1 MDKHFEKGKK
11 GSKLIEETSSKKPLV
26 GVEFSDCE
34 IIGDPGLRK
43 PIDSYSYKI
52 RDELRRR
59 YSKNSTWRAH
69 IGFSLLIVL
78 IGYLKILI
86 KILSFNRGIYPN
98 NFIPKKK
105 KKSILSNISS
115 TQWNEKKISVPF

>member
-1 MDKHFEKGKK
+1 MDKYFEKWKK
-11 GSKLIEETSSKKPLV
+11 GSKPVEETLSKKPRV

-43 PIDSYSYKI
+43 PIDSYPYEV

-59 YSKNSTWRAH
+59 VHKDVALCFCCYSFAKGQNNRYAH
-69 IGFSLLIVL
+69 IGFRLLIVL

-86 KILSFNRGIYPN
+86 KILSFDRGIYPRKESKN
-98 NFIPKKK
+98 YKNVH
-105 KKSILSNISS
+105 
-115 TQWNEKKISVPF
+115 NE